1 MQHLFFHD
9 MQTTNWAM
17 ASNIVP
23 VKPKERDRAKRCPFP
38 NEGKNC
44 IAESLFT
51 RLALLGYAYHYLMR
65 LIK

>member
-23 VKPKERDRAKRCPFP
+23 VKPKERDRTKRCPFSFLYQ
-38 NEGKNC
+38 EK
-44 IAESLFT
+44 
-51 RLALLGYAYHYLMR
+51 YL
-65 LIK
+65 K